1 MPKTAHQTYEFPH
14 QDVIACGS
22 SCLFWD
28 DRKFKREEHSALQ
41 STSYEHRV
49 PLKLFRTASM
59 AWQICLLAICSI
71 SAILRQRKFKPIRG
85 ANAVIST
92 NYLTKSLGVLIITE
106 FQIETDKQKIAD
118 NVFRLWCFWYQYLS
132 KLCHSSLVLDRIP
145 AFPWQAWIP
154 QTRNDKNNL
163 ILRSTQDT
171 EIPAY
176 KTLPDPHITSACPGW
191 NSTSVSR
198 SVWRFLGVCQ
208 TGVSTKTIY
217 ITASIKVFKFRF
229 IIGEN
234 YDVC

>member
-1 MPKTAHQTYEFPH
+1 
-14 QDVIACGS
+14 
-22 SCLFWD
+22 
-28 DRKFKREEHSALQ
+28 
-41 STSYEHRV
+41 
-49 PLKLFRTASM
+49 M

-92 NYLTKSLGVLIITE
+92 NYLTKSLGVLMITE

-118 NVFRLWCFWYQYLS
+118 KNWDVFRLWCFWYQYLS

-176 KTLPDPHITSACPGW
+176 KTLPDPHITSACRGW
-191 NSTSVSR
+191 NSTSVKVRLAFS
-198 SVWRFLGVCQ
+198 WR
-208 TGVSTKTIY
+208 VSNWCVHKNNLY
-217 ITASIKVFKFRF
+217 YCKYQ
-229 IIGEN
+229 GL
-234 YDVC
+234 